1 MKKLIQ
7 LSVLSGLLLSGSTFA
22 FNQPQG
28 FYVGILGEIS
38 HGPSG
43 EDLIFTEPNRTIT
56 ANVEYSPVSGGGGA
70 VLGYKISHYRIE
82 G

>member
-43 EDLIFTEPNRTIT
+43 D
-56 ANVEYSPVSGGGGA
+56 
-70 VLGYKISHYRIE
+70 
-82 G
+82 